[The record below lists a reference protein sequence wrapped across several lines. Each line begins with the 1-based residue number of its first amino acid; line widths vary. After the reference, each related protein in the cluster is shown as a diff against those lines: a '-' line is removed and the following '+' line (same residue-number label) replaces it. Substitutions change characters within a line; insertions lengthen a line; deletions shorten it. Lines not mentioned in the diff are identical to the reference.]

1 MISSPSYNAEGGRR
15 SVHLRTMIQKLM
27 VYTHIF
33 VICGDNDVNSLTVEE
48 ICRNYQFVIRALH
61 PRIIRS
67 SGFLPR
73 ADFDEKL
80 REKNNIFLAENLK
93 DRYKSP
99 KLVKKIDF
107 DINGR
112 NKCHLRYTQH
122 GLQHLMA
129 HCLSFLIDSFGDIA
143 K

>member
-27 VYTHIF
+27 IYTRIF

-61 PRIIRS
+61 PRIIRF

-80 REKNNIFLAENLK
+80 REKKNIFLAENLK

-99 KLVKKIDF
+99 KLVKKNDF

-112 NKCHLRYTQH
+112 EKCHMRYRQH